1 MNRQSVTPFT
11 QVMENADAVFGNVP
25 PVQIPQAMVEDIFN
39 GSTIGI
45 SQTQVMETTQ
55 SQSQASHH
63 VVDMDGILARIID
76 LHSGEVVDFKSDMT
90 ELTIGR
96 SPSSNLS
103 IKDPNVS
110 SKHLRIFRDEHS
122 FAIVDSSVNGTY
134 VNGVPLTKLEV
145 RRLHSGDEFSLVL
158 NSHRSSDKARH
169 VFMFVEPPPLDS
181 VTHQVMGDPNNVLTF
196 YHLGRCIGKGNFS
209 EVHIGVHRESGE
221 RVAIK
226 VVDTLKTETFSKKS
240 RSVALNIDSEMQV
253 LRSLNHTNIIK
264 FYAMYRNQT
273 NVHLVIEYMDG
284 GDLLN
289 RILEKGCYSE
299 AEGKLVFSEIC
310 AGVAY
315 LHSKDICHRDLK
327 PDNVLLTADGTAKIS
342 DFGLARHASSQS
354 ENNFRTYCGTP
365 HYFAPEMFML
375 QKQQVDG
382 YGKAV
387 DVWSLG
393 VILYIVVSGKPPFDD
408 ENLGEQVVNGIFEFD
423 GPEFECVSD
432 EVKDLIS
439 RLMTVDP
446 KLRLTADEA
455 LKHSW
460 LSGVNGYGPSYQP
473 LFSSKPSS
481 QHMERI
487 DEIGQLSPAGAD
499 VVMMTDD

>member
-11 QVMENADAVFGNVP
+11 QVVENDAMFGGAP
-25 PVQIPQAMVEDIFN
+25 PIQIPQAIVEDIFN
-39 GSTIGI
+39 NGGQGI

-55 SQSQASHH
+55 SAPSHP
-63 VVDMDGILARIID
+63 VVERNGVIGRIIN
-76 LHSGEVVDFKSDMT
+76 LNTGEKIEFKSDMS

-96 SPSSNLS
+96 SPQSNLT

-122 FAIVDSSVNGTY
+122 FAIVDSSVNGTF
-134 VNGVPLTKLEV
+134 VNGAPLNKLEV

-158 NSHRSSDKARH
+158 NSYRSSDKARH
-169 VFMFVEPPPLDS
+169 VFMFVEPPPLDPH
-181 VTHQVMGDPNNVLTF
+181 TYQIMGDPSTVLTY

-209 EVHIGVHRESGE
+209 EVHIGVHRESGD

-226 VVDTLKTETFSKKS
+226 VVDTMKTEQFSKKS
-240 RSVALNIDSEMQV
+240 RSVALNIDSEMEV
-253 LRSLNHTNIIK
+253 LRSLNHANIIK

-299 AEGKLVFSEIC
+299 ADGKLVFSQIC
-310 AGVAY
+310 AGLAY

-342 DFGLARHASSQS
+342 DFGLARHANSQL

-365 HYFAPEMFML
+365 HYFAPEMFKL

-393 VILYIVVSGKPPFDD
+393 VILYIIVSGKPPFDD

-432 EVKDLIS
+432 EAKDLIS

-455 LKHSW
+455 LKHVW
-460 LSGVNGYGPSYQP
+460 LSGVNGYGPSYRSMWEQT
-473 LFSSKPSS
+473 FSK
-481 QHMERI
+481 MERI
-487 DEIGQLSPAGAD
+487 DEVGQVSPSGD
-499 VVMMTDD
+499 VVMLDD

>member
-11 QVMENADAVFGNVP
+11 QVMENTDAMFASGP
-25 PVQIPQAMVEDIFN
+25 PVQIPQAIAEDIFN
-39 GSTIGI
+39 GSNQGI
-45 SQTQVMETTQ
+45 SQTQVMESTQ
-55 SQSQASHH
+55 SSMNHPI
-63 VVDMDGILARIID
+63 VEVNGVLARIVD
-76 LHSGEVVDFKSDMT
+76 LLTGERIEFRSDMS
-90 ELTIGR
+90 EVTIGR
-96 SPSSNLS
+96 SPQSTLT
-103 IKDPNVS
+103 IRDPNVS

-122 FAIVDSSVNGTY
+122 FAIIDSSVNGTF
-134 VNGVPLTKLEV
+134 VNGVPLTKLET

-158 NSHRSSDKARH
+158 NSFRSSDKARH
-169 VFMFVEPPPLDS
+169 VYMFVEPP
-181 VTHQVMGDPNNVLTF
+181 VAGDPSSVLTH
-196 YHLGRCIGKGNFS
+196 YQLGRCIGKGNFS
-209 EVHIGVHRESGE
+209 EVHIGVHRETGE
-221 RVAIK
+221 RVAVK
-226 VVDTLKTETFSKKS
+226 VVDTLKTEQFSKKS

-253 LRSLNHTNIIK
+253 LRSLHHPNIIK
-264 FYAMYRNQT
+264 FYGMYRSPT
-273 NVHLVIEYMDG
+273 NVHLVLEFADG

-299 AEGKLVFSEIC
+299 AEGKVVFSQIC

-327 PDNVLLTADGTAKIS
+327 PDNVLLTADGVAKIS

-365 HYFAPEMFML
+365 HYFAPEMFKL

-393 VILYIVVSGKPPFDD
+393 VILYIIVSGKPPFDD
-408 ENLGEQVVNGIFEFD
+408 ENLGEQVINGIFEFD

-432 EVKDLIS
+432 DAKDLIS

-446 KLRLTADEA
+446 KLRLTCDEA
-455 LKHSW
+455 LRHVW
-460 LSGVNGYGPSYQP
+460 LAGVNGFGPGMP
-473 LFSSKPSS
+473 VKGRGMDP
-481 QHMERI
+481 I
-487 DEIGQLSPAGAD
+487 DELGGAATGD
-499 VVMMTDD
+499 VVMMDDY

>member
-11 QVMENADAVFGNVP
+11 QVVEDSDAMLGAGP
-25 PVQIPQAMVEDIFN
+25 PIQIPQAIVEDIFS
-39 GSTIGI
+39 GTTQGV
-45 SQTQVMETTQ
+45 SQTQVMESTQ
-55 SQSQASHH
+55 STGGHPL
-63 VVDMDGILARIID
+63 VEVNGLLARIVD
-76 LHSGEVVDFKSDMT
+76 LISGEQIMFKSDMT

-96 SPSSNLS
+96 SPNSHLT

-122 FAIVDSSVNGTY
+122 FAIVDSSVNGTF
-134 VNGVPLTKLEV
+134 VNGIPLTKLEV

-158 NSHRSSDKARH
+158 NSYRSSDKARH
-169 VFMFVEPPPLDS
+169 VFMFIEPPAIDPA
-181 VTHQVMGDPNNVLTF
+181 TGQIAGDPTSVLTF

-221 RVAIK
+221 RVAVK
-226 VVDTLKTETFSKKS
+226 VVDTLKTEQFSKKS

-253 LRSLNHTNIIK
+253 LRSLSHPNIIK
-264 FYAMYRNQT
+264 FYGMYRNQT

-289 RILEKGCYSE
+289 RILEKGCYNE
-299 AEGKLVFSEIC
+299 ADGKIVFSQIC
-310 AGVAY
+310 AGLAY

-365 HYFAPEMFML
+365 HYFAPEMFKL

-393 VILYIVVSGKPPFDD
+393 VILYIIVSGKPPFDD

-432 EVKDLIS
+432 QVKDLIS

-455 LKHSW
+455 LRHVW
-460 LSGVNGYGPSYQP
+460 LSDVNGFGPSFAGTGMKQP
-473 LFSSKPSS
+473 
-481 QHMERI
+481 MERI
-487 DEIGQLSPAGAD
+487 DEIGQVSPTSGD
-499 VVMMTDD
+499 IVMMTDD